1 MRSGVEAVAAAV
13 GLGAAMGRCD
23 LVVTGE
29 GSVDGQTLSGK
40 APRLVAS
47 LTSAHGLPL
56 AIVAGRVDDDVA
68 AALGATTWVALDDIG
83 PDPMTH
89 AVEYVE
95 EAARRLAVT

>member
-1 MRSGVEAVAAAV
+1 
-13 GLGAAMGRCD
+13 MGRCD

-47 LTSAHGLPL
+47 LATAHGVPL
-56 AIVAGRVDDDVA
+56 ALVAGRVDADVA
-68 AALGATTWVALDDIG
+68 AALGATTWVALADIG
-83 PDPMTH
+83 PDPVTH
-89 AVEYVE
+89 AVEYAE